1 MKRLA
6 EAGHD
11 DLVAR
16 VRIEVSGAVPHDET
30 AARLRSAAYRTAV
43 TGTFEIRTSRSI
55 TLRRNIDS
63 IA

>member
-1 MKRLA
+1 MKRPA

-16 VRIEVSGAVPHDET
+16 VRVEASGVVPHGT
-30 AARLRSAAYRTAV
+30 KATRLRSVVYRTAV